1 MDDEEDGEDNVRE
14 TFAGDMAPAELQRI
28 QFEEDEKERAE
39 IEEMRRIIRA
49 ERAAAGETGSE
60 SV

>member
-1 MDDEEDGEDNVRE
+1 MDDEEEVQHRG

-49 ERAAAGETGSE
+49 ERAAAGEQGAE